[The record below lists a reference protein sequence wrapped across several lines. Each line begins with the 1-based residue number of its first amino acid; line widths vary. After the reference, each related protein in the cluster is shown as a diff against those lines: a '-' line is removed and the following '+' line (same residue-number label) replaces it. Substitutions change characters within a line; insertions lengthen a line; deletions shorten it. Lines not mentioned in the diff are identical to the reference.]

1 MIRILTIAI
10 VVILLSGCN
19 GERVD
24 GGHGLISYRDDAN
37 GVICYRVDSRTLSCV
52 KVK

>member
-1 MIRILTIAI
+1 MKKLLLVAIIASFI
-10 VVILLSGCN
+10 SGCN
-19 GERVD
+19 GEPVE
-24 GGHGLISYRDDAN
+24 GGKGLHSYHDDAN